1 MDRSFARCV
10 GLCIVVWTAAAA
22 RGTTI
27 SRLAIA
33 NAKYLQHAVT
43 FASILHST
51 ELFSVALRWVFVLI
65 RRLEVSTTLL
75 ALEIVRTFRYPILS
89 SSRTGTARCSRD
101 QSQTILSFALA
112 VLVLGGCLQAFM
124 L

>member
-10 GLCIVVWTAAAA
+10 GLCIGVWTVAAAVP
-22 RGTTI
+22 GTTI

-33 NAKYLQHAVT
+33 NAKYWQRATAVT

-51 ELFSVALRWVFVLI
+51 EFFSVALRWVFVLI

-101 QSQTILSFALA
+101 QSQTILSFALVA
-112 VLVLGGCLQAFM
+112 
-124 L
+124 

>member
-1 MDRSFARCV
+1 
-10 GLCIVVWTAAAA
+10 LCIVVWTVAAAA
-22 RGTTI
+22 PGTTI

-33 NAKYLQHAVT
+33 IAKYLQHAVT
-43 FASILHST
+43 FASILHSK
-51 ELFSVALRWVFVLI
+51 EFFSVALRWVFVLI

-101 QSQTILSFALA
+101 QSQTILSFALVA
-112 VLVLGGCLQAFM
+112 
-124 L
+124 